1 MREILKIA
9 LIKELGNDQNLEAE
23 DDRERWVLEW
33 QWQEECGITLGWEL
47 SLVDLG
53 QEVTGDSTA

>member
-1 MREILKIA
+1 MI
-9 LIKELGNDQNLEAE
+9 
-23 DDRERWVLEW
+23 ERDGCWRGSGRKSVGW
-33 QWQEECGITLGWEL
+33 ITLGWEL